1 MPSAQS
7 EHARRYTFEEYL
19 ELESNS
25 EQKHEFL
32 DGEVLAMS
40 GASYPRVQ
48 ISGNIL
54 HYLRLQFGNGPCQVF
69 NPDLRVR
76 QEQSRKYVY
85 PDATVIYDEPE
96 FDEADKART
105 TVNNP
110 LVVFEVL
117 SRSTAGYDL
126 GIKFLN
132 YQKIQSLR
140 GFVAIAQDSPSVQAF
155 HRDEQG
161 QWILWPVFGL
171 DAEVKLEP
179 LGLSLPMRQIYE
191 RVQLPAETLDAAMYR
206 ELQEADE

>member
-110 LVVFEVL
+110 LAVFEVL
-117 SRSTAGYDL
+117 SRSTAGYEL

-132 YQKIQSLR
+132 YQKFNRFEASLPLHKTAHR
-140 GFVAIAQDSPSVQAF
+140 FKPSIATSKANGF
-155 HRDEQG
+155 
-161 QWILWPVFGL
+161 FGL
-171 DAEVKLEP
+171 CLVWTP
-179 LGLSLPMRQIYE
+179 R
-191 RVQLPAETLDAAMYR
+191 
-206 ELQEADE
+206 